1 MLPGLRARRGAPG
14 AAGAASG
21 PGLFDPP
28 GCPSPAICIWARTGS
43 LRFPGGPSHT
53 SARLSDPG
61 RIVSASPLA
70 ALPMLPPVQTHR
82 RLQRAEISGLNPE
95 LWYLLPTLHEQRCRC
110 PCKARFRLVG
120 CTFAGRESNPLDRCE
135 RFQATSIP
143 PSRTF
148 PDASMIFINS
158 RASLVRSPKLSE
170 QMAGQLCDSL
180 SG

>member
-1 MLPGLRARRGAPG
+1 
-14 AAGAASG
+14 
-21 PGLFDPP
+21 
-28 GCPSPAICIWARTGS
+28 
-43 LRFPGGPSHT
+43 
-53 SARLSDPG
+53 
-61 RIVSASPLA
+61 
-70 ALPMLPPVQTHR
+70 MLPPVQTHR

-148 PDASMIFINS
+148 PDASLIFLKLFE
-158 RASLVRSPKLSE
+158 RVYAPLTAACLDPVPGDAALPPQKRSLLDRLYQRLNTALDRLLHAVGLAPSPTVNENKIPTLSPIT
-170 QMAGQLCDSL
+170 A
-180 SG
+180 